1 MKQYKHKGFIII
13 QVLTPQGDKWYNVFR
28 DDVKLNT
35 TRELSTL
42 SKAKEFIAA
51 QA

>member
-13 QVLTPQGDKWYNVFR
+13 QVTHQGDKWYNVFKG
-28 DDVKLNT
+28 DTKLNT

-42 SKAKEFIAA
+42 TKAKEFVVA
-51 QA
+51 QG